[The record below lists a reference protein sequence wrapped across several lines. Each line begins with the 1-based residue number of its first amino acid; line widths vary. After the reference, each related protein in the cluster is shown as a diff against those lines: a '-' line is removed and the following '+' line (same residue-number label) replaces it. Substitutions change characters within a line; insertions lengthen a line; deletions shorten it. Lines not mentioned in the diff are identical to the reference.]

1 MNAHQF
7 QRLDVYR
14 SIFRDIDDRFA
25 NAGQCQV
32 QACKEVEV
40 MLVLAFA
47 SWYRDHDEEGL
58 DEGEQYLCK

>member
-1 MNAHQF
+1 VSLSFHHLVNAHQF

-25 NAGQCQV
+25 NAGQRQV

-47 SWYRDHDEEGL
+47 S
-58 DEGEQYLCK
+58 